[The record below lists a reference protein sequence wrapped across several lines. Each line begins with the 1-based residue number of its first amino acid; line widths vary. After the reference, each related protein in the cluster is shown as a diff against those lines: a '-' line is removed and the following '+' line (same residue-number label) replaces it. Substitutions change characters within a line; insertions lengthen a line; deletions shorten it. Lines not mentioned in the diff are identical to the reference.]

1 MHWSARW
8 LRTLEEAQAK
18 TLGDTLRDVQ
28 TRILVKT
35 LAFKLEV
42 GAETLVHTLPH
53 TLAEAEATILQDTQG
68 EGKELLDILTD
79 TLAGARA

>member
-8 LRTLEEAQAK
+8 LRPLGEAQAK

-28 TRILVKT
+28 TSILVKT

-42 GAETLVHTLPH
+42 GAEALVHTL
-53 TLAEAEATILQDTQG
+53 ADADATILQDTQG
-68 EGKELLDILTD
+68 EGEELLDILTD
-79 TLAGARA
+79 TIAVARA